1 MFFYL
6 QDQQLTCILSHIGIS
21 SSLPTTAYVKMIDVW
36 MIFTMTIPLL
46 EIIGHAYS
54 EYLRR
59 QLAEGTSRTK
69 LAAVAPYSQK
79 SVLDKTKSAD
89 RR

>member
-1 MFFYL
+1 MHKKSHRL
-6 QDQQLTCILSHIGIS
+6 KSCILSHIGIS

-46 EIIGHAYS
+46 EIVGHAYS

-59 QLAEGTSRTK
+59 QLAEGTSQQK
-69 LAAVAPYSQK
+69 LAAIGPYSQK
-79 SVLDKTKSAD
+79 SMLDKTKSAD